1 MSPPDTPARPSAQ
14 IEPAM
19 CAAEN
24 DPNESPDRN
33 PPRKGQAA
41 GPRPPTASERPR
53 DGQARRRRMA
63 FRMRENHERLH
74 AATASEERG
83 EGVTLFEGQI
93 DRARPEGASTM
104 DRALW
109 DRKHIALAE

>member
-1 MSPPDTPARPSAQ
+1 MTRTNHRIEILPVKVKQPDLALRLHPNDRATGKLG
-14 IEPAM
+14 
-19 CAAEN
+19 AE
-24 DPNESPDRN
+24 
-33 PPRKGQAA
+33 GL
-41 GPRPPTASERPR
+41 
-53 DGQARRRRMA
+53 A

-93 DRARPEGASTM
+93 DRARPEGASTV

-109 DRKHIALAE
+109 DRKHIALAEDDLAVLKLDHKLAVYD